1 MTYKLYRLNKVVTG
15 LNKIITRL
23 NKLFILFK

>member
-1 MTYKLYRLNKVVTG
+1 MTYKLYRLNKELTG